1 MARRRAVDIGGYVTR
16 VRADPCFVCRIV
28 RGEATLPN
36 PIVYEDD
43 NTIAWVNPYQV
54 LLGYTIVA
62 PKDHREQVTGD
73 FTLADYLEL
82 QRVLYRIGEA
92 VRRAVPTERLYVLSL
107 GSQQGNRHV
116 HWHVAPLPPGVAYEK
131 QQLEALRLERGVLDL
146 DDDELAE
153 LAARIRVELESPEE
167 SSR

>member
-1 MARRRAVDIGGYVTR
+1 M
-16 VRADPCFVCRIV
+16 

-43 NTIAWVNPYQV
+43 ETIAWVNPFQV
-54 LLGYTIVA
+54 LLGYTLVA
-62 PKDHREQVTGD
+62 PKDHRERVTGD
-73 FTLADYLEL
+73 FTVDEYASL
-82 QRVLYRIGEA
+82 QRVVHRVGEA

-116 HWHVAPLPPGVAYEK
+116 HWHLVPLPPGVPYEE

-146 DDDELAE
+146 SEGELLELAT
-153 LAARIRVELESPEE
+153 RIRIELEALTSPSGMAAPT
-167 SSR
+167 SSPLRS

>member
-1 MARRRAVDIGGYVTR
+1 M
-16 VRADPCFVCRIV
+16 

-43 NTIAWVNPYQV
+43 ETIAWVNPFQV
-54 LLGYTIVA
+54 LLGYTLVA
-62 PKDHREQVTGD
+62 PKDHRERVTGD
-73 FTLADYLEL
+73 FTVDEYASL
-82 QRVLYRIGEA
+82 QRVVHRVGEA

-116 HWHVAPLPPGVAYEK
+116 HWHLVPLPPGVPYEE

-146 DDDELAE
+146 SEGELLELAT
-153 LAARIRVELESPEE
+153 RIRIELEALTSPGGMAAPT
-167 SSR
+167 SSPLRS